1 MLPSFRIALAA
12 CLILA
17 PCSAQDLAPS
27 VQARKT
33 DPRPNEAPPLR
44 TNSDLVVIDVVVHD
58 KSGHLVKGLPQS
70 DFRVFEDKREQTIA
84 SFEEHGESTPQ
95 RKDAPPPLPSGVY
108 TNLPQYSKGAPC
120 VVLLDGLNTRNLDLA
135 YARAQLL
142 KFLNTIPAGTPIA
155 VYGLTHDLRMIQEFT
170 TDPAVLQ
177 KVLRKA
183 GPSTQFAWSDASAA
197 LPSGNPEKAS
207 EVQDRFLGYVRVEE
221 TLNAFDELAHY
232 LSAVPGRKSL
242 VWFSGAFPITIGA
255 PTALDDFQDYS
266 NEIRETD
273 NLLTRARVAVYP
285 VDARGIMTLPTSH
298 ESDSMQNLIR
308 DAVGNDIEIP
318 GQWARQHYTM
328 TQIADDTG
336 GKAFY
341 DTNAVGK
348 SAAQVIAD
356 SSGYYSLAY
365 VPASPRRDEG
375 FRKIEVRLKE
385 EHYDLA
391 YRRGYFGSGGP
402 NSHPTPNLSAMTA
415 AMLHGAPQL
424 SAITFEVEILKDDR
438 TPIQQASDK
447 PRQKF
452 VGRYRLGYSIDPHH
466 LETSTLPNGRR
477 RLKFEIAQAI
487 FNLDGKRLASTD
499 VGLDSDLTPAQM
511 KTAMQKGILVNQ
523 KIDAPADGEFLRV
536 GIRDA
541 SSGQVGSLEIA
552 LPK

>member
-12 CLILA
+12 CLILV
-17 PCSAQDLAPS
+17 PCSALELAHS

-33 DPRPNEAPPLR
+33 DPRPDEAPPLR
-44 TNSDLVVIDVVVHD
+44 TNSDLVVIDVVVRD
-58 KSGHLVKGLPQS
+58 KSGHLMKGLPQS

-108 TNLPQYSKGAPC
+108 TNLPQYSKGSPC

-135 YARAQLL
+135 YARTQLL
-142 KFLNTIPAGTPIA
+142 KFLNTIPEGTPIA
-155 VYGLTHDLRMIQEFT
+155 VYGLTHDLRMIQGFT
-170 TDPAVLQ
+170 SDPAVLQ
-177 KVLRKA
+177 KVLTKA

-197 LPSGNPEKAS
+197 LPSGDPEKAS
-207 EVQDRFLGYVRVEE
+207 EVQDRFLGNVRVEE
-221 TLNAFDELAHY
+221 TLTAFDELAHY

-266 NEIRETD
+266 DEIRETD

-298 ESDSMQNLIR
+298 ESGSMQNLIR

-356 SSGYYSLAY
+356 SSGYYSLSY
-365 VPASPRRDEG
+365 VPASPRRDAG
-375 FRKIEVRLKE
+375 FRKVEVQLKD

-402 NSHPTPNLSAMTA
+402 NSHHAPDLSAMTA
-415 AMLHGAPQL
+415 TMLHGAPQL
-424 SAITFEVEILKDDR
+424 PAVTFEMQVIKDDR
-438 TPIQQASDK
+438 IPIEQASYKHKRSSLDTIDWST
-447 PRQKF
+447 R
-452 VGRYRLGYSIDPHH
+452 SIH
-466 LETSTLPNGRR
+466 TI
-477 RLKFEIAQAI
+477 LKLSPCPMAE
-487 FNLDGKRLASTD
+487 DG
-499 VGLDSDLTPAQM
+499 
-511 KTAMQKGILVNQ
+511 
-523 KIDAPADGEFLRV
+523 
-536 GIRDA
+536 
-541 SSGQVGSLEIA
+541 
-552 LPK
+552 